1 MIVCH
6 RGAAVCLVVFATA
19 GLVSPVVAVDIA
31 TSGFNEDVVMEPG
44 GASFAHRFDGLA
56 FCWVEQGYQQ
66 RPLTMGLPASGEFTS
81 STGSGIVYHLQP
93 YTRKNVLRLGDND
106 PLVGSLTVA
115 PGQYA
120 SLHLLSSAGKGFG
133 PDNFGGFPPAS
144 IDVTL
149 NFADGSVTV
158 PDALHT
164 HDWAPWNTDAPGP
177 VPPIALEVRDRGLLS
192 GSTQDVSAAVE
203 TYPDGG
209 FALYE
214 TQLDLTQLGL
224 SGRVLQSL
232 TFTDPA
238 PAYDGTIGIF
248 AADGTPAPEPGIAPW
263 LALSLVPRR
272 RQPACMS
279 AERP

>member
-1 MIVCH
+1 MIVYH
-6 RGAAVCLVVFATA
+6 RGAAVCLVVFALA
-19 GLVSPVVAVDIA
+19 WLAPPVVAVDIA

-44 GASFAHRFDGLA
+44 GATFAHRFDGLA
-56 FCWVEQGYQQ
+56 FCWVEQGYAG
-66 RPLTMGLPASGEFTS
+66 PLTMGLPVSGQFTS
-81 STGSGIVYHLQP
+81 SSGSGIVYHLQP

-106 PLVGSLTVA
+106 PLTGSLTVA

-120 SLHLLSSAGKGFG
+120 SLHLLSSEGKGFG
-133 PDNFGGFPPAS
+133 PDNFGGYPPAS

-164 HDWAPWNTDAPGP
+164 HDWAPWNTQAPGS
-177 VPPIALEVRDRGLLS
+177 VPPIALEVRDRGLLAS
-192 GSTQDVSAAVE
+192 STQGTGAAVQN
-203 TYPDGG
+203 YPDGG

-224 SGRVLQSL
+224 SGRVLQSIA
-232 TFTDPA
+232 FTDPS

-248 AADGTPAPEPGIAPW
+248 AVDGTSAPEPGIAPL
-263 LALSLVPRR
+263 LALSLVARR
-272 RQPACMS
+272 RQSARMS
-279 AERP
+279 ARRQ